1 MNQSINPYVSPRD
14 AAEDAEQLPPERTV
28 VARFAVGPAW
38 RKEAARAYRLNHVW
52 QLTASLIPVLACM
65 GLGIVLPGDIWDRVS
80 RLWIGFGVG
89 AVASVAVHVWRER
102 AIFAGNRRRL
112 AEHPVL
118 GADGDWRLELDPAAL
133 RIATARGQY
142 AAPLEDV
149 RRFQLSGRPLVLWL
163 PGDMPIILLR
173 EADYGDETYA
183 TVEQAVQAR
192 VKSILR

>member
-1 MNQSINPYVSPRD
+1 MNEFTNPYASPRD
-14 AAEDAEQLPPERTV
+14 TAADDEQLAPHRTV
-28 VARFAVGPAW
+28 TARFAVGPAW

-65 GLGIVLPGDIWDRVS
+65 GLGIALPGDIWDRVA

-118 GADGDWRLELDPAAL
+118 GADGDWRLEIDPQTL
-133 RIATARGQY
+133 RIATVRGQY
-142 AAPLEDV
+142 EAPLANL

-163 PGDMPIILLR
+163 PGEMPIVLPR
-173 EADYGDETYA
+173 EADYGDETSA
-183 TVEQAVQAR
+183 TAERAVQAR